1 VTWLAWVILGE
12 WILTAIGAGGF
23 LVIYGRPWKYEDR
36 VMSWHLTA
44 VTAVA
49 GLEALGLL
57 LAVVLG
63 ELPLVPTAL
72 VYGAAAGVVYW
83 RVVLLVAQR
92 RRERRCPRS
101 DPTEDP
107 RPTTTSPEDPAGA
120 SG

>member
-1 VTWLAWVILGE
+1 MTWLAWVILGE

-23 LVIYGRPWKYEDR
+23 LVLYGRPWKYEDR

-63 ELPLVPTAL
+63 ELPLIPTAL
-72 VYGAAAGVVYW
+72 VYGAAAAVVYW
-83 RVVLLVAQR
+83 RTALLVAAKR
-92 RRERRCPRS
+92 RARKASAGPG
-101 DPTEDP
+101 PGHI
-107 RPTTTSPEDPAGA
+107 PEA
-120 SG
+120 